1 MSSVIAL
8 VTGHLP
14 NPFNRVTINAD
25 NEEETKMNKC
35 EHATSDQAIVRTEDE
50 LIIWCKGCGE
60 EMK

>member
-1 MSSVIAL
+1 
-8 VTGHLP
+8 
-14 NPFNRVTINAD
+14 
-25 NEEETKMNKC
+25 MNKC